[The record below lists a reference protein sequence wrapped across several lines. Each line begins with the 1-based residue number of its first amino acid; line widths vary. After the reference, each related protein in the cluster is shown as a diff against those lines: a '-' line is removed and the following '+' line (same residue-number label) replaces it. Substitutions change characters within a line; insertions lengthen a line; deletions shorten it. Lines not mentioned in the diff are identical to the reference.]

1 MKLKMDKDSGI
12 PDYIIDTSLKQLD
25 SIGAVFITVDIDDKT
40 NLATFKSD
48 DSSVSMAINALN
60 ASIRNKLGGQISK
73 ILFNTGNSESL
84 NYSMLSY
91 AIKDADLL
99 SSAKVENLTSHLSN
113 VIGAEEINKIINR
126 AKEAVGIDATDDSVS
141 YSYKYV
147 ENQGNKTSALL
158 LYKEVG
164 DEDTG
169 FTFSNYCA
177 NLWYDKM
184 SHPSNSISEIKRDS
198 GISYTINRED
208 LLDFMQMVVDSETLH
223 ELKELDGEKF
233 VLSVA
238 SLLKQEALGQ
248 VTAYNAINDKADMLK
263 VTDLSI
269 LEEVPEATLNI
280 DGFEDTEDN
289 DIAKTILYYTAESL
303 EKRFTA

>member
-1 MKLKMDKDSGI
+1 MDRDSGI
-12 PDYIIDTSLKQLD
+12 PDYLIDTSLKQLD

-40 NLATFKSD
+40 NLTTFKSD
-48 DSSVSMAINALN
+48 DSSVTMAINALN

-73 ILFNTGNSESL
+73 ILFNTGNPESL

-99 SSAKVENLTSHLSN
+99 SSTKVDNLTSHLSN
-113 VIGAEEINKIINR
+113 VLGTEEINNIISR
-126 AKEAVGIDATDDSVS
+126 AKEAVGIDASDDSVS

-147 ENQGNKTSALL
+147 ENQGTKTSALL

-169 FTFSNYCA
+169 FTFRNYCA

-208 LLDFMQMVVDSETLH
+208 LLDFMKMVVDSDTFN
-223 ELKELDGEKF
+223 ELESLDGEKF

-238 SLLKQEALGQ
+238 SLLKQEATGQ
-248 VTAYNAINDKADMLK
+248 VTAYNAINDKTDMLK

-280 DGFEDTEDN
+280 EGFEDTEDN